1 MAITEEHRRVRRRKS
16 SSRIDRISDL
26 PDSILCHILSFLP
39 TKSSVA
45 TAILARRWRF
55 LWAYVT
61 TLDFQYQNQEI
72 IHRVMLQRRAHA
84 LVTFRLDYDTPCSSY
99 QLETWIA
106 FATARSVERL
116 DLYLQEQDSSD
127 LGDLPPCL
135 FTCKTLVELTL
146 DTCGVIP
153 LNASVYLPRL
163 KKLHLIFVQYEADE
177 SLPEMLA
184 GCPVLEELEIELF
197 DDMVCCDVSSPTV
210 KRLAL
215 NFINER
221 NGGRAGRLEIN
232 TPALEYLLIN
242 DYFLDHIKCGV
253 LTSLVE
259 ADISLDIDCE
269 ILYFRPLLRFFD
281 KLCNVKCLELNIS
294 NSGEVINPLH
304 SALTT
309 SFRNLTELIL
319 DADCRFLSKFLKA
332 ADNLETLILYR
343 HSMKSCKE
351 LRGWMEP
358 PQQVPTCLSS
368 HLRIVKFAYL
378 HGRKHDFEIIRYL
391 LRNARVLE
399 MMEISYSVCLDS
411 DAKVE
416 ILEKITR
423 FQRGSTSCEVDFIRS

>member
-1 MAITEEHRRVRRRKS
+1 MAITEEHRRIRRRKS

-72 IHRVMLQRRAHA
+72 IHRVMLQRRAHT
-84 LVTFRLDYDTPCSSY
+84 LITFHLDYDTPCSSY

-163 KKLHLIFVQYEADE
+163 KKLRLIFVQYEADE

-242 DYFLDHIKCGV
+242 DYFLDHIKCG
-253 LTSLVE
+253 
-259 ADISLDIDCE
+259 
-269 ILYFRPLLRFFD
+269 
-281 KLCNVKCLELNIS
+281 
-294 NSGEVINPLH
+294 
-304 SALTT
+304 
-309 SFRNLTELIL
+309 
-319 DADCRFLSKFLKA
+319 
-332 ADNLETLILYR
+332 
-343 HSMKSCKE
+343 SCKE